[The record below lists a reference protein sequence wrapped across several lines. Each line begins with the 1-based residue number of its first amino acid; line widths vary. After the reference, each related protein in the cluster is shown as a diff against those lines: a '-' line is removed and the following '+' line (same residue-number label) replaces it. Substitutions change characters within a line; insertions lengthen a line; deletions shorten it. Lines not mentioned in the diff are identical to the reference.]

1 MTRLKLKGVNDA
13 MSNFRWSNPV
23 TVYFGPEEFKELG
36 KVVASYGKR
45 CLLVYGGG
53 SIRRTG
59 LYDKVMDLLSEEG
72 ITVFE
77 KGGVEP
83 NPKIQHIREACEICK
98 ENGIEVLLAVGG
110 GSVIDAT
117 KCIAAG
123 ACVDFDPWDFVA
135 KRIMPQKA
143 LPIVDVLTAAATGSE
158 MDSGGII
165 SNPETNDKEGVGGPL
180 LYPKASFLN
189 PELTF
194 TVPKAQTAA
203 GSIDILSHIWEGWF
217 TTEPPMTMLD
227 EVQKVVI
234 RTVIKYAP
242 IAMEEPENLEAR
254 ENLMWASSWAMN
266 GFMSSGFG
274 KSWPT
279 NHPIEH
285 QLSAFYD
292 ITHGVGLAILTPRWL
307 RYCLSDETVSRYVTF
322 GTDIWGIDPDQDPF
336 DIANQAIEKTE
347 EFCFKTLGIPST
359 LTELGI
365 GEEHFQEMAEKAC
378 QPFGVINGF
387 RRLEPKD
394 VVEIL
399 KMCL

>member
-1 MTRLKLKGVNDA
+1 
-13 MSNFRWSNPV
+13 MSNFVWSNPV
-23 TVYFGPEEFKELG
+23 TVYFGPEEFKQLG
-36 KVVASYGKR
+36 KVVAGYGKR
-45 CLLVYGGG
+45 CLLTYGGG
-53 SIRRTG
+53 SVKKTG
-59 LYDKVMDLLSEEG
+59 LYDRVMDALSAEG

-83 NPKIQHIREACEICK
+83 NPKISHIREACAVCK
-98 ENGIEVLLAVGG
+98 ENDVDVLLAVGG

-123 ACVDFDPWDFVA
+123 ACVDFDPWDFVE
-135 KRIMPQKA
+135 KRIMVEKA
-143 LPIVDVLTAAATGSE
+143 LPIVVVLTAAATGSE
-158 MDSGGII
+158 MDAGGVI
-165 SNPETNDKEGVGGPL
+165 SNAETNDKEGVFGPV

-194 TVPKAQTAA
+194 TVPKSQTAA
-203 GSIDILSHIWEGWF
+203 GSFDILSHIWEGWF
-217 TTEPPMTMLD
+217 TMDPPMSMLD

-234 RTVIKYAP
+234 KTVIKYAP
-242 IAMEEPENLEAR
+242 IAMEKPDDLEAR

-266 GFMSSGFG
+266 GFMSAGFG
-274 KSWPT
+274 KTGPT

-307 RYCLSDETVSRYVTF
+307 RYCLSEETVSRYVTF
-322 GTDIWGIDPDQDPF
+322 GVDIWGLDPDQDPF
-336 DIANQAIEKTE
+336 DIAEQAIEKTE

-359 LTELGI
+359 LSELGI
-365 GEEHFQEMAEKAC
+365 GEEHFEEMANKAC
-378 QPFGVINGF
+378 APFGVINGF

-399 KMCL
+399 RMCL